1 MNEKRSQTPTETE
14 RRARLRREIWLESS
28 VMALYVSI
36 VMLAA
41 LMALPSDYSASHGGE
56 GHSGPSLLVI
66 VWGTPIGLALAHWF
80 AFEVAAIGFHAG
92 KVRRSDLALA
102 SAQIAGAA
110 IVAATATIAILLADD
125 SSAVQAAAFA
135 PALIIGAAGYGAAR
149 AGGRSVTASVVIG
162 VLVLLA
168 ALAVAIIK
176 TILGGH

>member
-1 MNEKRSQTPTETE
+1 MNEKGPQPPTDTG
-14 RRARLRREIWLESS
+14 RAKAPRRELWQEAT

-36 VMLAA
+36 VTLAA
-41 LMALPSDYSASHGGE
+41 LVALPSDYAASDGGE
-56 GHSGPSLLVI
+56 GHSGPALLSI
-66 VWGTPIGLALAHWF
+66 VWGTAIGLALAHWV
-80 AFEVAAIGFHAG
+80 AFEVAAIGFHSG

-110 IVAATATIAILLADD
+110 IVAAAATIAILFADD

-135 PALIIGAAGYGAAR
+135 PALIIGVAGYGAAR
-149 AGGRSVTASVVIG
+149 AGERSVTASVVIG

-168 ALAVAIIK
+168 GLAVAIIK